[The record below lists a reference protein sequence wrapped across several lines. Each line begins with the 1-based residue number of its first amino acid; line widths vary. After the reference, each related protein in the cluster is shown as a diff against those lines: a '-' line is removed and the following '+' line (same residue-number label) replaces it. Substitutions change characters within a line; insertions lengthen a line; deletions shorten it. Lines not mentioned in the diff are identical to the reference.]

1 MRWEMKTLSNTAQ
14 ERISAVTGV
23 HFLHGVRQLEVAV
36 RATVGNS
43 TDYSVN
49 EQLLSHSNTEG
60 TQNLKKNTKKHI
72 LQLPPP
78 RQCPRPSQP
87 FIMDIIICQ
96 FWKALPNP
104 TLLKP
109 FSS

>member
-1 MRWEMKTLSNTAQ
+1 MKTLSNTAQ

-36 RATVGNS
+36 RATVENS

-72 LQLPPP
+72 LQLPPVLVHH
-78 RQCPRPSQP
+78 SLSL
-87 FIMDIIICQ
+87 
-96 FWKALPNP
+96 W
-104 TLLKP
+104 T
-109 FSS
+109 S